1 MDRRLKKIERIRTV
15 QERLHQLAEWK
26 LGELD
31 REKAELASGQ
41 KALIEA
47 LNQDEHLQGLFVEA
61 MARRLNALARE
72 TDRVNLARAAQN
84 RRLVEE
90 GLRLK
95 RTERMSA
102 AARRQYLET
111 LKKHGFEDLL
121 ETLAAIDKASLP

>member
-1 MDRRLKKIERIRTV
+1 MNRRLKKIDRIRDV

-26 LGELD
+26 LAQLD
-31 REKAELASGQ
+31 REKAELAEGE

-47 LNQDEHLQGLFVEA
+47 LNQDDHLQGLFVEA
-61 MARRLNALARE
+61 MAKRLNALARE
-72 TDRVNLARAAQN
+72 TDRVNRARIAQN

-102 AARRQYLET
+102 DARRQYLEA
-111 LKKHGFEDLL
+111 LRKHGFENLL
-121 ETLAAIDKASLP
+121 QTLATIDKASSP

>member
-1 MDRRLKKIERIRTV
+1 VDRRLKKIERIGTV
-15 QERLHQLAEWK
+15 QKRLHQLAEWK
-26 LGELD
+26 LAQLD
-31 REKAELASGQ
+31 REKAELVDGQ

-72 TDRVNLARAAQN
+72 TDRVNQARVAQN
-84 RRLVEE
+84 QRLVEE

-102 AARRQYLET
+102 GARREYREL
-111 LKKHGFEDLL
+111 LKKHGFETLL
-121 ETLAAIDKASLP
+121 QTLAGIDKASLP

>member
-121 ETLAAIDKASLP
+121 QTLAAIDKASLP